1 MAVYL
6 GTFGEVQ
13 LLRKSVEG
21 AKLSVVNPSDVNVS
35 RKRFSFDFETGF
47 LITGDQVEITSTNG
61 ADLDFVDETG
71 WGDGIKQSNGKWFVH
86 VDELGGIRLYST
98 FGDALSGAPGNA
110 IPMDTIATD
119 IPIRVVVANALPRIL
134 GAITSY
140 ELNTSRETID
150 ITALSD
156 QFRSQWSSL
165 MSGSGRISCQWDYKD
180 CCGNGNYETPH
191 YLLQLA
197 VRTEVGSEFSAR
209 LYLKTDSYNPSGE
222 VATSNDQI
230 WYEIDGILTASA
242 VQFLPGTIV
251 EMTADFITTGPIRL
265 LTQTVS
271 SSKILQ
277 EDDGEIRLE
286 QNAAA
291 SLLQEGEPN

>member
-21 AKLSVVNPSDVNVS
+21 AKESVVNPSDVNVM

-47 LITGDQVEITSTNG
+47 LITGDQIEITSTNG
-61 ADLDFVDETG
+61 AVLGFVDETG
-71 WGDGIKQSNGKWFVH
+71 WSDGTKQSNGKWFVH
-86 VDELGGIRLYST
+86 VDELGGIRLYSD
-98 FGDALSGAPGNA
+98 FGDALSGTTAAA
-110 IPMDTIATD
+110 IAMDTIAAN

-180 CCGNGNYETPH
+180 CCGGGGYETPH

-197 VRTEVGSEFSAR
+197 VRSEVGSEFSAR
-209 LYLKTDSYNPSGE
+209 LFLKTDSYNPSGE
-222 VATSNDQI
+222 IAASDDQI
-230 WYEIDGILTASA
+230 WYEIDGIITASA
-242 VQFLPGTIV
+242 VQFAPGTIV
-251 EMTADFITTGPIRL
+251 EMTAEFITTGPIRL
-265 LTQTVS
+265 LTKTVVED
-271 SSKILQ
+271 KILQ
-277 EDDGEIRLE
+277 EDTGEIRLE
-286 QNAAA
+286 QDATA
-291 SLLQEGEPN
+291 SLLQEGAS